1 MFNRLFPIGRGLFE
15 DKVANFWCALNV
27 LFKIQQSYPVDTLA
41 MICAIATGIFSLPSN
56 VILFLKPSR
65 QNFLLALMNTSLIF
79 FLFSFQVIYW
89 YIINIATWKHILQW
103 LTSIMNSQLYALFVG
118 SWKIDPV
125 SSNSNSYVPRWNF
138 FSGSHIFSRA

>member
-27 LFKIQQSYPVDTLA
+27 LFKIQQIYPVDTLA

-79 FLFSFQVIYW
+79 FLFSFQVIY
-89 YIINIATWKHILQW
+89 
-103 LTSIMNSQLYALFVG
+103 
-118 SWKIDPV
+118 
-125 SSNSNSYVPRWNF
+125 
-138 FSGSHIFSRA
+138 